1 MRYLAIVTVL
11 CFSQSLFAK
20 KKVIYR
26 KSQNVKFDGS
36 SVDGIARAP
45 DGSYL
50 LQKRNKKFLP
60 LYKLKSGFEKKII
73 ESVDFLR

>member
-1 MRYLAIVTVL
+1 MKILIILAVA
-11 CFSQSLFAK
+11 FSGQMLFA

-26 KSQNVKFDGS
+26 KSQKIKFDGTDI
-36 SVDGIARAP
+36 DGVARAP

-50 LQKRNKKFLP
+50 LQKRSKKFLP